1 MGMTLSREFV
11 HLGQPLACDL
21 LNTDGLVVFRKGF
34 VVTTPAS
41 LDMML
46 NMDLYPRVDAAAPPA
61 APVAQRSKTITL
73 PRFPRIDTEKGL
85 TPLRRIDALADDIY
99 DCCTRMCDASGPALK
114 KIASLVTEAR
124 RLYAEHGAACIA
136 AIHFHHTK
144 PASCLHPLYSLFLV
158 ELLAPAGDG
167 GENRMRVA
175 GAALTANLG
184 MHEYHDQ
191 WANQLGPLNEEQ
203 KQQVRNH
210 PERSVQRLKT
220 AGINDP
226 LWFAIVRQHHERLDG
241 SGYPQGLSGDRVLN
255 EALLLGLI
263 DRYLSFVMPRAN
275 RKWVHPTTALKTI
288 YGDVRA
294 YGERNVNTFIK
305 RIGVYPPG
313 TSVRLANGEVAVVT
327 RHQVGRSA
335 QPTVVSVG
343 TGANH
348 FYSCAIPR
356 DTALPEFAVKSLYVP
371 DLEVES
377 NPALMV
383 SSWL

>member
-1 MGMTLSREFV
+1 MKLSTDFIQ
-11 HLGQPLACDL
+11 LGQPIACDL
-21 LNTDGLVVFRKGF
+21 LNRDGLVVFRKGF
-34 VVTTPAS
+34 VVSTPAS
-41 LDMML
+41 LHMML
-46 NMDLYPRVDAAAPPA
+46 NMDLHPRIDAAAPPA
-61 APVAQRSKTITL
+61 MPITQRSKTITL

-85 TPLRRIDALADDIY
+85 APLRWIDKLADEINDWR
-99 DCCTRMCDASGPALK
+99 TRMGNAPSPALDR
-114 KIASLVTEAR
+114 ITGIVTEAR
-124 RLYAEHGAACIA
+124 RLYAAHGAACIA
-136 AIHFHHTK
+136 AIHFHHSK

-167 GENRMRVA
+167 GQCHARFA
-175 GAALTANLG
+175 SAALTANLG
-184 MHEYHDQ
+184 MLEYHDQ
-191 WANQLGPLNEEQ
+191 WANQQGPLNEEQ
-203 KQQVRNH
+203 KQRLGNH
-210 PERSVQRLKT
+210 PERSVQRLKA
-220 AGINDP
+220 AGVNDP

-263 DRYLSFVMPRAN
+263 DRYLSFVMPRTN
-275 RKWVHPTTALKTI
+275 RKWVHPTAALKTI
-288 YGDVRA
+288 YGDVGA
-294 YGERNVNTFIK
+294 YGERNVNAFIK

-327 RHQVGRSA
+327 HHQIGRSA
-335 QPTVVSVG
+335 HPKVVSVG

-348 FYSCAIPR
+348 FYGDAVSR

-371 DLEVES
+371 DLDVES